1 MEEEYEYFRS
11 ELDKLC
17 FLLIEM
23 EGKKR
28 NDHLGIKRIHYVS
41 KKHAKKW
48 YKGIAFKIHPDRNPD
63 HPKCKEALAELNEI
77 YQHMTL

>member
-1 MEEEYEYFRS
+1 MEEEYEYFHS

-17 FLLIEM
+17 FLLLEVD
-23 EGKKR
+23 GKRR
-28 NDHLGIKRIHYVS
+28 NDHLGIRRIHYVS

-63 HPKCKEALAELNEI
+63 HPKCEGAFAALNDL
-77 YQHMTL
+77 YKQMTY

>member
-11 ELDKLC
+11 ELDRLC

-23 EGKKR
+23 DGKTR
-28 NDHLGIKRIHYVS
+28 NKCLGIKEIHYVS

-63 HPKCKEALAELNEI
+63 HPKCKEAFESLNEL
-77 YQHMTL
+77 YQRMTF